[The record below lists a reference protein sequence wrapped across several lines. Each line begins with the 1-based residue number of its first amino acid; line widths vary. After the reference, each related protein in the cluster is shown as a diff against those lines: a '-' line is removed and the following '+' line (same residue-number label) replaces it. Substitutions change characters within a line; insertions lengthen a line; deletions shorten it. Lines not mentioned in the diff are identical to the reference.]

1 VKSRVVYSGAP
12 IQVILDLTLNSAP
25 SAVSPAGSR
34 WLVTMTVLAVYI
46 CMIDR
51 IAISI
56 AIIPMAEENG
66 WSPTV
71 QGAVMSAFFLGYV
84 TLQIPA
90 GYLSDRFGGKWV
102 LGLGVLFWSLFTLL
116 TPASAALGISIL
128 LACRFLMGVAEAVT
142 WPSIYSLY
150 SRWVHPNRRASAVGL
165 MNSGIAGGSVVAL
178 ICTPWLISVW
188 SWQGAFYLYGLLG
201 ILWFAVWA
209 PLARSRPAGN
219 TEWGTA
225 DATLVASEGGSAG
238 DHIKAPSQLIYP
250 RLTVRGMLRSRA
262 VWAIAV
268 AHICINW
275 SLYLVLSWF
284 PTFVNRE
291 LGADLR
297 LAGFLALAPTVVSLI
312 MAPTAGRL
320 FDRLVARGMNRLKIR
335 RWMQTIAFL
344 GIAGAMLGITLT
356 DSLIISV
363 IVLTVSNA
371 LTAFSI
377 GGFATNHLD
386 IAPNQSGLLMGV
398 TNTLAA
404 VSSSLSVFVSGWI
417 QDFTGGW
424 DAVFL
429 TAAVVSLLGALIYV
443 RMSGVEREFD

>member
-1 VKSRVVYSGAP
+1 MLNVSSGAA
-12 IQVILDLTLNSAP
+12 SP
-25 SAVSPAGSR
+25 SGSR
-34 WLVTMTVLAVYI
+34 WLVFMTVLAVYI

-56 AIIPMAEENG
+56 AIIPMAEDNG
-66 WSPTV
+66 WSATV

-116 TPASAALGISIL
+116 TPASAGLGITVL

-150 SRWVHPNRRASAVGL
+150 SRWVHPDRRASAVGL
-165 MNSGIAGGSVVAL
+165 MNSGISGGSVIAL

-201 ILWFAVWA
+201 VLWFAVWA
-209 PLARSRPAGN
+209 PLARSRPADKN
-219 TEWGTA
+219 DWAASDAILATA
-225 DATLVASEGGSAG
+225 EAGSSADQANVAA
-238 DHIKAPSQLIYP
+238 QTVYP

-262 VWAIAV
+262 VWAIAI

-284 PTFVNRE
+284 PTFINRE
-291 LGADLR
+291 LGADLQ
-297 LAGFLALAPTVVSLI
+297 LAGFLALAPTIVSLI
-312 MAPTAGRL
+312 MAPLAGRL
-320 FDRLVARGMNRLKIR
+320 FDRLVTKGHDRLKVR
-335 RWMQTIAFL
+335 RIMQSLAFV
-344 GIAGAMLGITLT
+344 GITAAMMAITLT
-356 DSLIISV
+356 DSLILSV
-363 IVLTVSNA
+363 IVLTLSNA

-404 VSSSLSVFVSGWI
+404 VSSSASVFVSGWI
-417 QDFTGGW
+417 QDLSGGW
-424 DAVFL
+424 DAVFM
-429 TAAVVSLLGALIYV
+429 TAASVSVFGAVIYA
-443 RMSGVEREFD
+443 SLAGVEREFD

>member
-1 VKSRVVYSGAP
+1 
-12 IQVILDLTLNSAP
+12 
-25 SAVSPAGSR
+25 
-34 WLVTMTVLAVYI
+34 MTILAVYI

-51 IAISI
+51 IAIAI
-56 AIIPMAEENG
+56 AIIPMAEDSG

-102 LGLGVLFWSLFTLL
+102 LGLGGLFWSLFTLL
-116 TPASAALGISIL
+116 TPASAALGISVL

-150 SRWVHPNRRASAVGL
+150 SRWVHPDRRGSAVGL
-165 MNSGIAGGSVVAL
+165 MNSGIAGGSVIAL

-188 SWQGAFYLYGLLG
+188 SWQGAFYVYGLLG

-209 PLARSRPAGN
+209 PLARSRPADKTDWVTPN
-219 TEWGTA
+219 A
-225 DATLVASEGGSAG
+225 VPATPEAGSAA
-238 DHIKAPSQLIYP
+238 DQSDVSAQMVYP
-250 RLTVRGMLRSRA
+250 RLTVRGMLCSRA
-262 VWAIAV
+262 VWAIAI

-284 PTFVNRE
+284 PTFVNSE
-291 LGADLR
+291 LGADLQ
-297 LAGFLALAPTVVSLI
+297 LAGFLALAPTIVSLI
-312 MAPTAGRL
+312 MAPMAGRL
-320 FDRLVARGMNRLKIR
+320 FDRLAARGRDRLRVR
-335 RWMQTIAFL
+335 RIMQSLAFV
-344 GIAGAMLGITLT
+344 GITAAMVTITLT
-356 DSLIISV
+356 DSLILSV
-363 IVLTVSNA
+363 TVITLSNA
-371 LTAFSI
+371 VTTLSI

-404 VSSSLSVFVSGWI
+404 LASSASVFVSGRI
-417 QDFTGGW
+417 QDLSGGW

-429 TAAVVSLLGALIYV
+429 TAAGVSILGAASYAGLA
-443 RMSGVEREFD
+443 GVEREFD

>member
-1 VKSRVVYSGAP
+1 M
-12 IQVILDLTLNSAP
+12 LNVSAG
-25 SAVSPAGSR
+25 AVSPPGSR
-34 WLVTMTVLAVYI
+34 WLVFMTVLAVYI

-56 AIIPMAEENG
+56 AIIPMAEDNG

-116 TPASAALGISIL
+116 TPASAALGITVL

-150 SRWVHPNRRASAVGL
+150 SRWVHPDRRASAVGL
-165 MNSGIAGGSVVAL
+165 MNSGISGGSVIAL

-209 PLARSRPAGN
+209 PLARSRPADK
-219 TEWGTA
+219 TDWDTPDAAAAAAQAVPTA
-225 DATLVASEGGSAG
+225 DQSDVSA
-238 DHIKAPSQLIYP
+238 QTVYP

-262 VWAIAV
+262 VWAIAI

-291 LGADLR
+291 LGADLQ
-297 LAGFLALAPTVVSLI
+297 LAGFLALAPTIVSLV
-312 MAPTAGRL
+312 MAPLAGRL
-320 FDRLVARGMNRLKIR
+320 FDRLVARGRDRLTVR
-335 RWMQTIAFL
+335 RIMQSLAFV
-344 GIAGAMLGITLT
+344 GITAAMMAITLT
-356 DSLIISV
+356 DSLILSV
-363 IVLTVSNA
+363 TVITLSNA

-404 VSSSLSVFVSGWI
+404 VSSSASVFVSGWI
-417 QDFTGGW
+417 QDLSGGW

-429 TAAVVSLLGALIYV
+429 TAAGVSVFGALIYA
-443 RMSGVEREFD
+443 SLAGVEREFD

>member
-1 VKSRVVYSGAP
+1 M
-12 IQVILDLTLNSAP
+12 LNVSNG
-25 SAVSPAGSR
+25 AVSPSGSR
-34 WLVTMTVLAVYI
+34 WLVFMTVLAVYI

-56 AIIPMAEENG
+56 AIIPMAEDNG

-84 TLQIPA
+84 TLQVPA
-90 GYLSDRFGGKWV
+90 GYLSDRYGGKWV

-116 TPASAALGISIL
+116 TPASAALGITVL

-150 SRWVHPNRRASAVGL
+150 SRWVHPDRRASAVGL
-165 MNSGIAGGSVVAL
+165 MNSGISGGAVIAL

-188 SWQGAFYLYGLLG
+188 SWQGAFYLYGVLG

-209 PLARSRPAGN
+209 PLARSRPADK
-219 TEWGTA
+219 TDWDTA
-225 DATLVASEGGSAG
+225 DAALATAEAGSAA
-238 DHIKAPSQLIYP
+238 DQNDVSAQPVYP

-291 LGADLR
+291 LGADLQ
-297 LAGFLALAPTVVSLI
+297 LAGFLALAPTIVSLA
-312 MAPTAGRL
+312 MAPLAGRL
-320 FDRLVARGMNRLKIR
+320 FDRLVAKGHDRLKVR
-335 RWMQTIAFL
+335 RVMQSLAYV
-344 GIAGAMLGITLT
+344 GITAAMMAITLT
-356 DSLIISV
+356 DSLVLSV
-363 IVLTVSNA
+363 TVITLSNA

-404 VSSSLSVFVSGWI
+404 VSSSASVFVSGWI
-417 QDFTGGW
+417 QDLSGGW

-429 TAAVVSLLGALIYV
+429 TAAGVSVFGAVIYGSL
-443 RMSGVEREFD
+443 SGVEREFD

>member
-1 VKSRVVYSGAP
+1 MLSPAP
-12 IQVILDLTLNSAP
+12 T
-25 SAVSPAGSR
+25 AVSPAGSR
-34 WLVTMTVLAVYI
+34 WLVSMTVLAVYI

-150 SRWVHPNRRASAVGL
+150 SRWVHPDRRASAVGL
-165 MNSGIAGGSVVAL
+165 MNSGISGGSVIAL

-201 ILWFAVWA
+201 ILWFAIWA
-209 PLARSRPAGN
+209 PIARSRPTVKTDWDASAAALAN
-219 TEWGTA
+219 TTSVQDEDQA
-225 DATLVASEGGSAG
+225 EML
-238 DHIKAPSQLIYP
+238 SQPVYP

-262 VWAIAV
+262 VWAIAI

-291 LGADLR
+291 LGADLQ
-297 LAGFLALAPTVVSLI
+297 LAGFLALAPTLVSLI

-320 FDRLVARGMNRLKIR
+320 FDRLVARGADRLRIR
-335 RWMQTIAFL
+335 RWMQSIAFL
-344 GIAGAMLGITLT
+344 GITGAMLGITLT
-356 DSLIISV
+356 DSLVVSV
-363 IVLTVSNA
+363 TVITLSNA

-417 QDFTGGW
+417 QTATGGW
-424 DAVFL
+424 DAVFQ
-429 TAAVVSLLGALIYV
+429 TAAGVSLLGAVIYV
-443 RMSGVEREFD
+443 RMSGVKREFD

>member
-1 VKSRVVYSGAP
+1 M
-12 IQVILDLTLNSAP
+12 LTPGPLNA
-25 SAVSPAGSR
+25 SPAGSR
-34 WLVTMTVLAVYI
+34 WLVFMTVLAVYI

-56 AIIPMAEENG
+56 AIIPMAEQNG

-102 LGLGVLFWSLFTLL
+102 LGLGVLLWSCFTLL
-116 TPASAALGISIL
+116 TPASALMGISVL

-150 SRWVHPNRRASAVGL
+150 SRWVHPDRRASAVGL
-165 MNSGIAGGSVVAL
+165 MNSGISGGSVIAL

-188 SWQGAFYLYGLLG
+188 SWQGAFYLYGILG
-201 ILWFAVWA
+201 VLWFAVWA
-209 PLARSRPAGN
+209 PVARSRPAAAPD
-219 TEWGTA
+219 WARA
-225 DATLVASEGGSAG
+225 DALAAQSLPDDRAADSDPEPA
-238 DHIKAPSQLIYP
+238 YP
-250 RLTVRGMLRSRA
+250 RLTLRRMLRSKA
-262 VWAIAV
+262 VWAIAT

-291 LGADLR
+291 LGADLQ
-297 LAGFLALAPTVVSLI
+297 LAGFLALAPIAMSLV
-312 MAPTAGRL
+312 MAPIAGRL
-320 FDRLVARGMNRLKIR
+320 FDGLIGKGFDRLKVR
-335 RWMQTIAFL
+335 RVMQSLAFV
-344 GIAGAMLGITLT
+344 GITAAMLAITLT
-356 DSLIISV
+356 DSLILSV
-363 IVLTVSNA
+363 TVITLSNA
-371 LTAFSI
+371 LTALSI

-404 VSSSLSVFVSGWI
+404 VSSSLSVFASGWI
-417 QDFTGGW
+417 QDATGGW
-424 DAVFL
+424 DAVFQ
-429 TAAVVSLLGALIYV
+429 TAAVVSVLGAVIYA
-443 RMSGVEREFD
+443 RMAGVEREFD

>member
-1 VKSRVVYSGAP
+1 M
-12 IQVILDLTLNSAP
+12 LNVSNG
-25 SAVSPAGSR
+25 AVSPSGSR
-34 WLVTMTVLAVYI
+34 WLVFMTVLAVYI

-56 AIIPMAEENG
+56 AIIPMAEDNG

-116 TPASAALGISIL
+116 TPASAALGITVL

-150 SRWVHPNRRASAVGL
+150 SRWVHPDRRASAVGL
-165 MNSGIAGGSVVAL
+165 MNSGISGGAVIAL

-188 SWQGAFYLYGLLG
+188 SWQGAFYLYGVLG
-201 ILWFAVWA
+201 ILWFAVWS
-209 PLARSRPAGN
+209 PLARSRPAVKTDWDAPDAVPANAEVGSV
-219 TEWGTA
+219 A
-225 DATLVASEGGSAG
+225 DQNAVSA
-238 DHIKAPSQLIYP
+238 QTVYP

-291 LGADLR
+291 LGADLQ
-297 LAGFLALAPTVVSLI
+297 LAGFLALAPTIVSLV
-312 MAPTAGRL
+312 MAPLAGRL
-320 FDRLVARGMNRLKIR
+320 FDRLVAKGHDRLKVR
-335 RWMQTIAFL
+335 RVMQSLAFV
-344 GIAGAMLGITLT
+344 GITAAMMAITLT
-356 DSLIISV
+356 DSLILSV
-363 IVLTVSNA
+363 TVITLSNA

-404 VSSSLSVFVSGWI
+404 VSSSASVFVSGWI
-417 QDFTGGW
+417 QDLSGGW

-429 TAAVVSLLGALIYV
+429 TAAGVSVFGAVIYGSL
-443 RMSGVEREFD
+443 SGVEREFD

>member
-1 VKSRVVYSGAP
+1 M
-12 IQVILDLTLNSAP
+12 LNVSAG
-25 SAVSPAGSR
+25 AVSPSGSR
-34 WLVTMTVLAVYI
+34 WLVFMTVLAVYI

-56 AIIPMAEENG
+56 AIIPMAEDNG

-116 TPASAALGISIL
+116 TPASAALGITVL

-150 SRWVHPNRRASAVGL
+150 SRWVHPDRRASAVGL
-165 MNSGIAGGSVVAL
+165 MNSGISGGSVIAL

-209 PLARSRPAGN
+209 PLARSRPADK
-219 TEWGTA
+219 TDWDTPDAAPA
-225 DATLVASEGGSAG
+225 DAEAVPAADQNDVPAQTV
-238 DHIKAPSQLIYP
+238 YP

-262 VWAIAV
+262 VWAIAI

-291 LGADLR
+291 LGADLQ
-297 LAGFLALAPTVVSLI
+297 LAGFLALAPTIVSLV
-312 MAPTAGRL
+312 MAPLAGRL
-320 FDRLVARGMNRLKIR
+320 FDRLVAKGRNRLTVR
-335 RWMQTIAFL
+335 RIMQSLAFV
-344 GIAGAMLGITLT
+344 GITAAMMAITLT
-356 DSLIISV
+356 DSLILSV
-363 IVLTVSNA
+363 TVITLSNA

-404 VSSSLSVFVSGWI
+404 VSSSASVFVSGWI
-417 QDFTGGW
+417 QDLSGGW

-429 TAAVVSLLGALIYV
+429 TAAGVSVFGAVIYA
-443 RMSGVEREFD
+443 SLAGVEREFD

>member
-1 VKSRVVYSGAP
+1 M
-12 IQVILDLTLNSAP
+12 LNVSNG
-25 SAVSPAGSR
+25 AVSPSGSR
-34 WLVTMTVLAVYI
+34 WLVFMTVLAVYI

-56 AIIPMAEENG
+56 AIIPMAEDNG

-116 TPASAALGISIL
+116 TPASAALGITVL

-150 SRWVHPNRRASAVGL
+150 SRWVHPDRRASAVGL
-165 MNSGIAGGSVVAL
+165 MNSGISGGAVIAL

-188 SWQGAFYLYGLLG
+188 SWQGAFYLYGVLG

-209 PLARSRPAGN
+209 PLARSRPADK
-219 TEWGTA
+219 TDWDTA
-225 DATLVASEGGSAG
+225 DAALATAEAGSAA
-238 DHIKAPSQLIYP
+238 DQNDVSAQAVYP

-262 VWAIAV
+262 VWAVAV

-291 LGADLR
+291 LGADLQ
-297 LAGFLALAPTVVSLI
+297 LAGFLALAPTIVSLI
-312 MAPTAGRL
+312 MAPLAGRL
-320 FDRLVARGMNRLKIR
+320 FDRLVAKGQDRLKVR
-335 RWMQTIAFL
+335 RVMQSLAFV
-344 GIAGAMLGITLT
+344 GITAAMMAITLT
-356 DSLIISV
+356 DSLVLSV
-363 IVLTVSNA
+363 TVITLSNA

-404 VSSSLSVFVSGWI
+404 VSSSASVFVSGWI
-417 QDFTGGW
+417 QDLSGGW

-429 TAAVVSLLGALIYV
+429 TAAGVSVFGAVIYGSL
-443 RMSGVEREFD
+443 SGVEREFD

>member
-1 VKSRVVYSGAP
+1 M
-12 IQVILDLTLNSAP
+12 LNVSNG
-25 SAVSPAGSR
+25 AVSPAGSR
-34 WLVTMTVLAVYI
+34 WLVFMTVLAVYI

-56 AIIPMAEENG
+56 AIIPMAEDNG

-116 TPASAALGISIL
+116 TPASAALGITVL

-150 SRWVHPNRRASAVGL
+150 SRWVHPDRRASAVGL
-165 MNSGIAGGSVVAL
+165 MNSGISGGAVIAL

-188 SWQGAFYLYGLLG
+188 SWQGAFYLYGVLG

-209 PLARSRPAGN
+209 PLARSRPADK
-219 TEWGTA
+219 TDWDTA
-225 DATLVASEGGSAG
+225 DAVLATAEAGSA
-238 DHIKAPSQLIYP
+238 ASQNDVSAQPVYP

-262 VWAIAV
+262 VWAVAV

-291 LGADLR
+291 LGADLQ
-297 LAGFLALAPTVVSLI
+297 LAGFLALAPTIVSLV
-312 MAPTAGRL
+312 MAPLAGRL
-320 FDRLVARGMNRLKIR
+320 FDRLVAKGHDRLKVR
-335 RWMQTIAFL
+335 RVMQSLAFV
-344 GIAGAMLGITLT
+344 GITAAMMAITLT
-356 DSLIISV
+356 DSLILSV
-363 IVLTVSNA
+363 TVITLSNA

-404 VSSSLSVFVSGWI
+404 VSSSASVFVSGWI
-417 QDFTGGW
+417 QDLSGGW

-429 TAAVVSLLGALIYV
+429 TAAGVSVFGAVIYG
-443 RMSGVEREFD
+443 RLSGVEREFD

>member
-1 VKSRVVYSGAP
+1 
-12 IQVILDLTLNSAP
+12 
-25 SAVSPAGSR
+25 
-34 WLVTMTVLAVYI
+34 
-46 CMIDR
+46 MIDR

-56 AIIPMAEENG
+56 AIIPMAEDNG
-66 WSPTV
+66 WSPTI

-116 TPASAALGISIL
+116 TPASAALGITML

-150 SRWVHPNRRASAVGL
+150 SRWVHPDRRASAVGL
-165 MNSGIAGGSVVAL
+165 MNSGISGGSVIAL
-178 ICTPWLISVW
+178 ICTPWLISAW

-201 ILWFAVWA
+201 ILWFGVWA
-209 PLARSRPAGN
+209 PLARSRP
-219 TEWGTA
+219 TEPTQWETESATAQAPVETPQSDSASGT
-225 DATLVASEGGSAG
+225 
-238 DHIKAPSQLIYP
+238 QYP
-250 RLTVRGMLRSRA
+250 KLTVGRMLRSRA
-262 VWAIAV
+262 VWAIAI

-291 LGADLR
+291 LGADLQ
-297 LAGFLALAPTVVSLI
+297 LAGFLALAPTIVSLI
-312 MAPTAGRL
+312 MAPFAGRL
-320 FDRLVARGMNRLKIR
+320 FDRLVAKGHDRLKVR
-335 RWMQTIAFL
+335 RTMQSLAFV
-344 GIAGAMLGITLT
+344 GITAAMMAITLT
-356 DSLIISV
+356 DSLILSV
-363 IVLTVSNA
+363 TVITLSNA

-398 TNTLAA
+398 TNPLAA
-404 VSSSLSVFVSGWI
+404 VSSSASVFVSGWI
-417 QDFTGGW
+417 QDLSGGW

-429 TAAVVSLLGALIYV
+429 TAAAVSVFGAVVYASLA
-443 RMSGVEREFD
+443 GVEREFD

>member
-1 VKSRVVYSGAP
+1 M
-12 IQVILDLTLNSAP
+12 LNVSNG
-25 SAVSPAGSR
+25 AVSPSGSR
-34 WLVTMTVLAVYI
+34 WLVFMTVLAVYI

-56 AIIPMAEENG
+56 AIIPMAEDNG

-84 TLQIPA
+84 TLQVPA

-116 TPASAALGISIL
+116 TPASAALGITVL

-150 SRWVHPNRRASAVGL
+150 SRWVHPDRRASAVGL
-165 MNSGIAGGSVVAL
+165 MNSGISGGAVIAL

-188 SWQGAFYLYGLLG
+188 SWQGAFYLYGALG

-209 PLARSRPAGN
+209 PLARSRPADK
-219 TEWGTA
+219 TDWDTA
-225 DATLVASEGGSAG
+225 DAALPNAEAGSAA
-238 DHIKAPSQLIYP
+238 DQNDVSAQPVYP
-250 RLTVRGMLRSRA
+250 RLTVRGMLRSSA

-291 LGADLR
+291 LGADLQ
-297 LAGFLALAPTVVSLI
+297 LAGFLALAPTIVSLV
-312 MAPTAGRL
+312 MAPLAGRL
-320 FDRLVARGMNRLKIR
+320 FDRLVAKGHDRLKVR
-335 RWMQTIAFL
+335 RVMQSLAYV
-344 GIAGAMLGITLT
+344 GITAAMMAITLT
-356 DSLIISV
+356 DSLVLSV
-363 IVLTVSNA
+363 TVITLSNA

-404 VSSSLSVFVSGWI
+404 VSSSASVFVSGWI
-417 QDFTGGW
+417 QDLSGGW

-429 TAAVVSLLGALIYV
+429 TAAGVSVFGAVVYASLA
-443 RMSGVEREFD
+443 GVEREFD

>member
-1 VKSRVVYSGAP
+1 MLNVGSG
-12 IQVILDLTLNSAP
+12 V
-25 SAVSPAGSR
+25 VSPSGSR
-34 WLVTMTVLAVYI
+34 WLVFMTVLAVYI

-56 AIIPMAEENG
+56 AIIPMAEDNG

-116 TPASAALGISIL
+116 TPASAALGITVL

-150 SRWVHPNRRASAVGL
+150 SRWVHPDRRASAVGL
-165 MNSGIAGGSVVAL
+165 MNSGISGGAVIAL

-188 SWQGAFYLYGLLG
+188 SWQGAFYLYGVLG
-201 ILWFAVWA
+201 ILWFAVWS
-209 PLARSRPAGN
+209 PLARSRPAVK
-219 TEWGTA
+219 TDWDTA
-225 DATLVASEGGSAG
+225 DTVLATAEARSAADQNNASA
-238 DHIKAPSQLIYP
+238 QTVFP

-262 VWAIAV
+262 VWAIAI

-291 LGADLR
+291 LGADLQ
-297 LAGFLALAPTVVSLI
+297 LAGFLALAPTIVSLV
-312 MAPTAGRL
+312 MAPLAGRL
-320 FDRLVARGMNRLKIR
+320 FDRLVTKGHDRLKVR
-335 RWMQTIAFL
+335 RVMQSLAFV
-344 GIAGAMLGITLT
+344 GITAAMMAITLT
-356 DSLIISV
+356 DSLILSV
-363 IVLTVSNA
+363 TVITLSNA

-404 VSSSLSVFVSGWI
+404 VSSSASVFVSGWI
-417 QDFTGGW
+417 QDMSGGW

-429 TAAVVSLLGALIYV
+429 TAAGVSVFGAIVYASLA
-443 RMSGVEREFD
+443 GVEREFD

>member
-1 VKSRVVYSGAP
+1 M
-12 IQVILDLTLNSAP
+12 LNVSNG
-25 SAVSPAGSR
+25 AVSPAGSR
-34 WLVTMTVLAVYI
+34 WLVFMTVLAVYI

-56 AIIPMAEENG
+56 AIIPMAEDSG

-116 TPASAALGISIL
+116 TPASAALGITVL

-150 SRWVHPNRRASAVGL
+150 SRWVHPDRRASAVGL
-165 MNSGIAGGSVVAL
+165 MNSGISGGAVIAL

-188 SWQGAFYLYGLLG
+188 SWQGAFYLYGVLG
-201 ILWFAVWA
+201 ILWFAVWS
-209 PLARSRPAGN
+209 PLARSRPAVKTDWDAPDAVLANAEVGSV
-219 TEWGTA
+219 A
-225 DATLVASEGGSAG
+225 DQNDVSA
-238 DHIKAPSQLIYP
+238 KTVYP

-291 LGADLR
+291 LGADLQ
-297 LAGFLALAPTVVSLI
+297 LAGFLALAPTIVSLV
-312 MAPTAGRL
+312 MAPLAGRL
-320 FDRLVARGMNRLKIR
+320 FDRLVTKGYDRLIVR
-335 RWMQTIAFL
+335 RVMQSLAFL
-344 GIAGAMLGITLT
+344 GITAAMMAITLT
-356 DSLIISV
+356 DSLILSV
-363 IVLTVSNA
+363 TVITLSNA

-404 VSSSLSVFVSGWI
+404 VSSSASVFVSGWI
-417 QDFTGGW
+417 QDLSGGW

-429 TAAVVSLLGALIYV
+429 TAAGVSVFGAVIYA
-443 RMSGVEREFD
+443 SLAGVEREFD

>member
-1 VKSRVVYSGAP
+1 MLSPAS
-12 IQVILDLTLNSAP
+12 N
-25 SAVSPAGSR
+25 AVSPAGSR
-34 WLVTMTVLAVYI
+34 WLVSMTVLAVYI

-150 SRWVHPNRRASAVGL
+150 SRWVHPDRRASAVGL
-165 MNSGIAGGSVVAL
+165 MNSGISGGSVIAL

-201 ILWFAVWA
+201 ILWFAIWA
-209 PLARSRPAGN
+209 PIARSRP
-219 TEWGTA
+219 TVKTDW
-225 DATLVASEGGSAG
+225 DASEAALANPKSLQDENQAETL
-238 DHIKAPSQLIYP
+238 SQPVYP
-250 RLTVRGMLRSRA
+250 RLTVRGMLRSQA
-262 VWAIAV
+262 VWAIAI

-291 LGADLR
+291 LGADLQ
-297 LAGFLALAPTVVSLI
+297 LAGFLALAPTLVSLI

-320 FDRLVARGMNRLKIR
+320 FDRLVARGADRLKIR
-335 RWMQTIAFL
+335 RWMQSIAFL
-344 GIAGAMLGITLT
+344 GITGAMLGITLT
-356 DSLIISV
+356 NSLAVSV
-363 IVLTVSNA
+363 TVITLSNA

-417 QDFTGGW
+417 QTATGGW
-424 DAVFL
+424 DAVFQ
-429 TAAVVSLLGALIYV
+429 TAAGVSLLGAVIYV
-443 RMSGVEREFD
+443 RMSGVKREFD

>member
-1 VKSRVVYSGAP
+1 MLNVSNGA
-12 IQVILDLTLNSAP
+12 LSP
-25 SAVSPAGSR
+25 SGSR
-34 WLVTMTVLAVYI
+34 WLVFMTVLAVYI

-56 AIIPMAEENG
+56 AIIPMAEDNG

-116 TPASAALGISIL
+116 TPASAALGITVL

-150 SRWVHPNRRASAVGL
+150 SRWVHPDRRASAVGL
-165 MNSGIAGGSVVAL
+165 MNSGISGGAVIAL

-201 ILWFAVWA
+201 VLWFAVWA
-209 PLARSRPAGN
+209 PLARSRPADK
-219 TEWGTA
+219 TDWDTA
-225 DATLVASEGGSAG
+225 DAVLATAEAGSAA
-238 DHIKAPSQLIYP
+238 DQNDVSAQPVYP
-250 RLTVRGMLRSRA
+250 RLTLRGMLRSRA
-262 VWAIAV
+262 VWAVAV

-291 LGADLR
+291 LGADLQ
-297 LAGFLALAPTVVSLI
+297 LAGFLALAPTIVSLV
-312 MAPTAGRL
+312 MAPLAGRL
-320 FDRLVARGMNRLKIR
+320 FDRLVAKGHDRLKVR
-335 RWMQTIAFL
+335 RVMQSLAFV
-344 GIAGAMLGITLT
+344 GITAAMMAITLT
-356 DSLIISV
+356 DSLVLSV
-363 IVLTVSNA
+363 TVITLSNA

-404 VSSSLSVFVSGWI
+404 VSSSASVFVSGWI
-417 QDFTGGW
+417 QDLSGGW

-429 TAAVVSLLGALIYV
+429 TAAGVSVLGAVIYGTL
-443 RMSGVEREFD
+443 SGVEREFD

>member
-1 VKSRVVYSGAP
+1 M
-12 IQVILDLTLNSAP
+12 LNVSTG
-25 SAVSPAGSR
+25 AVSPLGSR
-34 WLVTMTVLAVYI
+34 WLVFMTVLAVYI

-56 AIIPMAEENG
+56 AIIPMAEDNG
-66 WSPTV
+66 WSPTI

-116 TPASAALGISIL
+116 TPASAALGITML

-150 SRWVHPNRRASAVGL
+150 SRWVHPDRRASAVGL
-165 MNSGIAGGSVVAL
+165 MNSGISGGSVIAL

-201 ILWFAVWA
+201 ILWFGVWA
-209 PLARSRPAGN
+209 PLARSRP
-219 TEWGTA
+219 TEPTQWETESATAQAPVETAQSDSASGT
-225 DATLVASEGGSAG
+225 
-238 DHIKAPSQLIYP
+238 QYP
-250 RLTVRGMLRSRA
+250 RLTVGRMLRSRA
-262 VWAIAV
+262 VWAIAI

-291 LGADLR
+291 LGADLQ
-297 LAGFLALAPTVVSLI
+297 LAGFLALAPTIVSLI
-312 MAPTAGRL
+312 MAPFAGRL
-320 FDRLVARGMNRLKIR
+320 FDRLVAQGRDRLKVR
-335 RWMQTIAFL
+335 RAMQSLAFV
-344 GIAGAMLGITLT
+344 GITLAMMAITLT
-356 DSLIISV
+356 DSLILSV
-363 IVLTVSNA
+363 TVITLSNA

-404 VSSSLSVFVSGWI
+404 VSSSASVFVSGWI
-417 QDFTGGW
+417 QDLSGGW

-429 TAAVVSLLGALIYV
+429 TAAAVSVFGAVVYASLA
-443 RMSGVEREFD
+443 GVEREFD

>member
-1 VKSRVVYSGAP
+1 MLSPAS
-12 IQVILDLTLNSAP
+12 N
-25 SAVSPAGSR
+25 AVSPAGSR
-34 WLVTMTVLAVYI
+34 WLVSMTVLAVYI

-150 SRWVHPNRRASAVGL
+150 SRWVHPDRRASAVGL
-165 MNSGIAGGSVVAL
+165 MNSGISGGSVIAL

-201 ILWFAVWA
+201 ILWFATWA
-209 PLARSRPAGN
+209 PIARSRP
-219 TEWGTA
+219 TVKTDW
-225 DATLVASEGGSAG
+225 DASEAALANPKSLQDENQAETL
-238 DHIKAPSQLIYP
+238 SQPVYP

-262 VWAIAV
+262 VWAIAI

-291 LGADLR
+291 LGADLQ
-297 LAGFLALAPTVVSLI
+297 LAGFLALAPTLVSLI

-320 FDRLVARGMNRLKIR
+320 FDRLVARGADRLKIR
-335 RWMQTIAFL
+335 RWMQSIAFL
-344 GIAGAMLGITLT
+344 GITGAMLGITLT
-356 DSLIISV
+356 DSLAVSV
-363 IVLTVSNA
+363 TVITLSNA

-417 QDFTGGW
+417 QTATGGW
-424 DAVFL
+424 DAVFQ
-429 TAAVVSLLGALIYV
+429 TAAGVSLLGAVIYV
-443 RMSGVEREFD
+443 RMSGVKREFD

>member
-1 VKSRVVYSGAP
+1 
-12 IQVILDLTLNSAP
+12 
-25 SAVSPAGSR
+25 
-34 WLVTMTVLAVYI
+34 MTVLAVYI

-56 AIIPMAEENG
+56 AIIPMAEDNG

-116 TPASAALGISIL
+116 TPASAALGITVL

-150 SRWVHPNRRASAVGL
+150 SRWVHPDRRASAVGL
-165 MNSGIAGGSVVAL
+165 MNSGISGGAVIAL

-188 SWQGAFYLYGLLG
+188 SWQGAFYLYGVLG
-201 ILWFAVWA
+201 VLWFAVWA
-209 PLARSRPAGN
+209 PLARSRPADK
-219 TEWGTA
+219 TDWDTA
-225 DATLVASEGGSAG
+225 DAVVAAAEAGSGA
-238 DHIKAPSQLIYP
+238 DQNDVSAQPVYP

-262 VWAIAV
+262 VWAVAV

-291 LGADLR
+291 LGADLQ
-297 LAGFLALAPTVVSLI
+297 LAGFLALAPTIVSLV
-312 MAPTAGRL
+312 MAPLAGRL
-320 FDRLVARGMNRLKIR
+320 FDRLVTNGHDRLKVR
-335 RWMQTIAFL
+335 RVMQSLAFV
-344 GIAGAMLGITLT
+344 GITAAMMAITLT
-356 DSLIISV
+356 DSLVLSV
-363 IVLTVSNA
+363 TVITLSNA

-404 VSSSLSVFVSGWI
+404 VSSSASVFVSGWI
-417 QDFTGGW
+417 QDLSGGW

-429 TAAVVSLLGALIYV
+429 TAAGVSVFGAVIYGSL
-443 RMSGVEREFD
+443 SGVEREFD

>member
-1 VKSRVVYSGAP
+1 MYPGQLLYS
-12 IQVILDLTLNSAP
+12 SAP
-25 SAVSPAGSR
+25 ETNIRPDTMKPSAPAHASPVGSR
-34 WLVTMTVLAVYI
+34 WLVFMTVLAVYI

-56 AIIPMAEENG
+56 AIIPMAEDNG

-102 LGLGVLFWSLFTLL
+102 LGLGVLLWSLVTLL
-116 TPASAALGISIL
+116 TPASALMGISAL
-128 LACRFLMGVAEAVT
+128 LVCRFLMGMSEAVT

-150 SRWVHPNRRASAVGL
+150 SRWVHPDRRASAVGL
-165 MNSGIAGGSVVAL
+165 MNSGIAGGSVIAL
-178 ICTPWLISVW
+178 ICTPWLISIW
-188 SWQGAFYLYGLLG
+188 SWQGAFYLYGVLG
-201 ILWFAVWA
+201 VLWFASWS
-209 PLARSRPAGN
+209 PLARSKPLVPPEWESVDVPAGLAESN
-219 TEWGTA
+219 A
-225 DATLVASEGGSAG
+225 AAG
-238 DHIKAPSQLIYP
+238 QGPAYP
-250 RLTVRGMLRSRA
+250 RLTLAGMLRSRA

-291 LGADLR
+291 LGADLQ
-297 LAGFLALAPTVVSLI
+297 LAGLLALAPTVVSLV

-320 FDRLVARGMNRLKIR
+320 FDRLIGRGFDRLKVR
-335 RWMQTIAFL
+335 RAMQTLAFV
-344 GIAGAMLGITLT
+344 GIATAMMAITLT
-356 DSLIISV
+356 DSLMISV
-363 IVLTVSNA
+363 SVITVSNA

-386 IAPNQSGLLMGV
+386 IAPNQSGVLMGV

-404 VSSSLSVFVSGWI
+404 VSSSASVFVSGWI
-417 QDFTGGW
+417 QDATGGW
-424 DAVFL
+424 DTVFQ
-429 TAAVVSLLGALIYV
+429 TAAVVSLVGAVLYA
-443 RMSGVEREFD
+443 RLAGVEREFD

>member
-1 VKSRVVYSGAP
+1 M
-12 IQVILDLTLNSAP
+12 LNVSNG
-25 SAVSPAGSR
+25 AVSPSGSR
-34 WLVTMTVLAVYI
+34 WLVFMTVLAVYI

-56 AIIPMAEENG
+56 AIIPMAEDNG

-116 TPASAALGISIL
+116 TPASAALGITVL

-150 SRWVHPNRRASAVGL
+150 SRWVHPDRRASAVGL
-165 MNSGIAGGSVVAL
+165 MNSGISGGAVIAL

-188 SWQGAFYLYGLLG
+188 SWQGAFYLYGVLG

-209 PLARSRPAGN
+209 PRARSRPADK
-219 TEWGTA
+219 TDWDTA
-225 DATLVASEGGSAG
+225 DAVLATAEAGSAA
-238 DHIKAPSQLIYP
+238 DQNDVSAQPVYP

-262 VWAIAV
+262 VWAVAV

-291 LGADLR
+291 LGADLQ
-297 LAGFLALAPTVVSLI
+297 LAGFLALAPTIVSLV
-312 MAPTAGRL
+312 MAPLAGRL
-320 FDRLVARGMNRLKIR
+320 FDRLVTNGHDRLKVR
-335 RWMQTIAFL
+335 RVMQSLAFV
-344 GIAGAMLGITLT
+344 GITAAMMAITLT
-356 DSLIISV
+356 DSLILSV
-363 IVLTVSNA
+363 TVITLSNA

-404 VSSSLSVFVSGWI
+404 VSSSASVFVSGWI
-417 QDFTGGW
+417 QDLSGGW

-429 TAAVVSLLGALIYV
+429 TAAGVSVFGAVIYGSL
-443 RMSGVEREFD
+443 SGVEREFD

>member
-1 VKSRVVYSGAP
+1 M
-12 IQVILDLTLNSAP
+12 LNVSAG
-25 SAVSPAGSR
+25 AVSPSGSR
-34 WLVTMTVLAVYI
+34 WLVFMTVLAVYI

-56 AIIPMAEENG
+56 AIIPMAEDNG

-116 TPASAALGISIL
+116 TPASAALGITVL

-150 SRWVHPNRRASAVGL
+150 SRWVHPDRRASAVGL
-165 MNSGIAGGSVVAL
+165 MNSGISGGSVIAL

-201 ILWFAVWA
+201 IIWFVVWA
-209 PLARSRPAGN
+209 PLARSRPADK
-219 TEWGTA
+219 TDWDTPDAAPATA
-225 DATLVASEGGSAG
+225 EAGPATDQNDASA
-238 DHIKAPSQLIYP
+238 QTVYP

-262 VWAIAV
+262 VWAIAI

-291 LGADLR
+291 LGADLQ
-297 LAGFLALAPTVVSLI
+297 LAGFLALAPTIVSLI
-312 MAPTAGRL
+312 MAPLAGRL
-320 FDRLVARGMNRLKIR
+320 FDRLVARGRDRLTVR
-335 RWMQTIAFL
+335 RIMQSLAFV
-344 GIAGAMLGITLT
+344 GITAAMMGITLT
-356 DSLIISV
+356 DSLILSV
-363 IVLTVSNA
+363 TVITLSNA

-404 VSSSLSVFVSGWI
+404 VSSSASVFVSGWI
-417 QDFTGGW
+417 QDLSGGW

-429 TAAVVSLLGALIYV
+429 TAAGVSVFGAIIYA
-443 RMSGVEREFD
+443 SLAGVEREFD

>member
-1 VKSRVVYSGAP
+1 M
-12 IQVILDLTLNSAP
+12 LNVSNG
-25 SAVSPAGSR
+25 AVSPSGSR
-34 WLVTMTVLAVYI
+34 WLVFMTVLAVYI

-56 AIIPMAEENG
+56 AIIPMAEDNG

-116 TPASAALGISIL
+116 TPASAALGITVL

-150 SRWVHPNRRASAVGL
+150 SRWVHPDRRASAVGL
-165 MNSGIAGGSVVAL
+165 MNSGISGGAVIAL

-188 SWQGAFYLYGLLG
+188 SWQGAFYLYGVLG

-209 PLARSRPAGN
+209 PLARSRPADK
-219 TEWGTA
+219 TDWDTA
-225 DATLVASEGGSAG
+225 DAVLATAEAGSAA
-238 DHIKAPSQLIYP
+238 DQNDVSAQPVYP

-262 VWAIAV
+262 VWAVAV
-268 AHICINW
+268 AHVCINW

-291 LGADLR
+291 LGADLQ
-297 LAGFLALAPTVVSLI
+297 LAGFLALAPTIVSLV
-312 MAPTAGRL
+312 MAPLAGRL
-320 FDRLVARGMNRLKIR
+320 FDRLVAKGHDRLKVR
-335 RWMQTIAFL
+335 RVMQSLAFV
-344 GIAGAMLGITLT
+344 GITAAMMAITLT
-356 DSLIISV
+356 DSLILSV
-363 IVLTVSNA
+363 TVITLSNA

-404 VSSSLSVFVSGWI
+404 VSSSASVFVSGWI
-417 QDFTGGW
+417 QDLSGGW

-429 TAAVVSLLGALIYV
+429 TAAGVSVFGAVIYGSL
-443 RMSGVEREFD
+443 SGVEREFD

>member
-1 VKSRVVYSGAP
+1 M
-12 IQVILDLTLNSAP
+12 LNVSNG
-25 SAVSPAGSR
+25 AVSPSGSR
-34 WLVTMTVLAVYI
+34 WLVFMTVLAVYI

-56 AIIPMAEENG
+56 AIIPMAEDNG

-84 TLQIPA
+84 TLQVPA

-116 TPASAALGISIL
+116 TPASAALGITVL

-150 SRWVHPNRRASAVGL
+150 SRWVHPDRRASAVGL
-165 MNSGIAGGSVVAL
+165 MNSGISGGAVIAL

-188 SWQGAFYLYGLLG
+188 SWQGAFYLYGVLG

-209 PLARSRPAGN
+209 PLARSRPADK
-219 TEWGTA
+219 TDWDTA
-225 DATLVASEGGSAG
+225 DAALPNAEAGSAA
-238 DHIKAPSQLIYP
+238 DQNDVSAQPVYP

-291 LGADLR
+291 LGADLQ
-297 LAGFLALAPTVVSLI
+297 LAGFLALAPTIVSLV
-312 MAPTAGRL
+312 MAPLAGRL
-320 FDRLVARGMNRLKIR
+320 FDRLVAKGHDRLKVR
-335 RWMQTIAFL
+335 RVMQSLAYV
-344 GIAGAMLGITLT
+344 GITAAMMAITLT
-356 DSLIISV
+356 DSLVLSV
-363 IVLTVSNA
+363 TVITLSNA

-404 VSSSLSVFVSGWI
+404 VSSSASVFVSGWI
-417 QDFTGGW
+417 QDLSGGW

-429 TAAVVSLLGALIYV
+429 TAAGVSIFGAVIYA
-443 RMSGVEREFD
+443 SLAGVEREFD

>member
-1 VKSRVVYSGAP
+1 M
-12 IQVILDLTLNSAP
+12 LNVSNG
-25 SAVSPAGSR
+25 AVSPSGSR
-34 WLVTMTVLAVYI
+34 WLVFMTVLAVYI

-56 AIIPMAEENG
+56 AIIPMAEYNG

-116 TPASAALGISIL
+116 TPASAALGITVL

-150 SRWVHPNRRASAVGL
+150 SRWVHPDRRASAVGL
-165 MNSGIAGGSVVAL
+165 MNSGISGGAVIAL

-201 ILWFAVWA
+201 VLWFAVWA
-209 PLARSRPAGN
+209 PLARSRPADK
-219 TEWGTA
+219 TDWDTA
-225 DATLVASEGGSAG
+225 DAVLATAEAGSAA
-238 DHIKAPSQLIYP
+238 DQNDVSAQPVYP

-262 VWAIAV
+262 VWAVAV

-291 LGADLR
+291 LGADLQ
-297 LAGFLALAPTVVSLI
+297 LAGFLALAPTIVSLV
-312 MAPTAGRL
+312 MAPLAGRL
-320 FDRLVARGMNRLKIR
+320 FDRLVAKGHDRLKVR
-335 RWMQTIAFL
+335 RVMQSLAFV
-344 GIAGAMLGITLT
+344 GITAAMMAITLT
-356 DSLIISV
+356 DSLVLSV
-363 IVLTVSNA
+363 TVITLSNA

-404 VSSSLSVFVSGWI
+404 VSSSASVFVSGWI
-417 QDFTGGW
+417 QDLSGGW

-429 TAAVVSLLGALIYV
+429 TAAGVSVLGAVIYGTL
-443 RMSGVEREFD
+443 SGVEREFD

>member
-1 VKSRVVYSGAP
+1 M
-12 IQVILDLTLNSAP
+12 LNVSTG
-25 SAVSPAGSR
+25 AVSPLGSR
-34 WLVTMTVLAVYI
+34 WLVFMTVLAVYI

-56 AIIPMAEENG
+56 AIIPMAEDNG
-66 WSPTV
+66 WSPTI

-116 TPASAALGISIL
+116 TPASAALGITML

-150 SRWVHPNRRASAVGL
+150 SRWVHPDRRASAVGL
-165 MNSGIAGGSVVAL
+165 MNSGISGGSVIAL

-201 ILWFAVWA
+201 ILWFGVWA
-209 PLARSRPAGN
+209 PLARSRP
-219 TEWGTA
+219 TEPTQWETESATAQAPVETTQSDSASGT
-225 DATLVASEGGSAG
+225 
-238 DHIKAPSQLIYP
+238 QYP
-250 RLTVRGMLRSRA
+250 RLTVGRMLRSRA
-262 VWAIAV
+262 VWAIAI

-291 LGADLR
+291 LGADLQ
-297 LAGFLALAPTVVSLI
+297 LAGFLALAPTIVSLI
-312 MAPTAGRL
+312 MAPFAGRL
-320 FDRLVARGMNRLKIR
+320 FDRLVANGRDRLKVR
-335 RWMQTIAFL
+335 RAMQSLAFV
-344 GIAGAMLGITLT
+344 GITAAMMAITLT
-356 DSLIISV
+356 DSLILSV
-363 IVLTVSNA
+363 TVITLSNA

-404 VSSSLSVFVSGWI
+404 VSSSASVFVSG
-417 QDFTGGW
+417 
-424 DAVFL
+424 
-429 TAAVVSLLGALIYV
+429 
-443 RMSGVEREFD
+443 

>member
-1 VKSRVVYSGAP
+1 MLNVSTGAA
-12 IQVILDLTLNSAP
+12 SP
-25 SAVSPAGSR
+25 SGSR
-34 WLVTMTVLAVYI
+34 WLVFMTVLAVYI

-56 AIIPMAEENG
+56 AIIPMAEDNG
-66 WSPTV
+66 WSPMI

-116 TPASAALGISIL
+116 TPASAALGITVL

-150 SRWVHPNRRASAVGL
+150 SRWVHPDRRASAVGL
-165 MNSGIAGGSVVAL
+165 MNSGIAGGSVIAL

-209 PLARSRPAGN
+209 SLARSRPSGKSDWDTPDAAPD
-219 TEWGTA
+219 TA
-225 DATLVASEGGSAG
+225 ETGSVTDQNDVFA
-238 DHIKAPSQLIYP
+238 QTVYP

-262 VWAIAV
+262 VWAIAI

-291 LGADLR
+291 LGADLQ
-297 LAGFLALAPTVVSLI
+297 LAGFLALAPTIVSLV
-312 MAPTAGRL
+312 MAPLAGRL
-320 FDRLVARGMNRLKIR
+320 FDRLVARGRDRLKVR
-335 RWMQTIAFL
+335 RTMQSLAFV
-344 GIAGAMLGITLT
+344 GITAAMMAITLT
-356 DSLIISV
+356 DSLILSV
-363 IVLTVSNA
+363 TVITLSNA

-404 VSSSLSVFVSGWI
+404 VSSSASVFVSGWI
-417 QDFTGGW
+417 QDLSGGW

-429 TAAVVSLLGALIYV
+429 TAAVVSVLGAVIYA
-443 RMSGVEREFD
+443 SLAGVEREFD

>member
-1 VKSRVVYSGAP
+1 
-12 IQVILDLTLNSAP
+12 
-25 SAVSPAGSR
+25 
-34 WLVTMTVLAVYI
+34 MTVLAVYI
-46 CMIDR
+46 CMIER

-56 AIIPMAEENG
+56 AIIPMAEDNG
-66 WSPTV
+66 WSATV

-116 TPASAALGISIL
+116 TPASAGLGITVL

-150 SRWVHPNRRASAVGL
+150 SRWVHPDRRASAVGL
-165 MNSGIAGGSVVAL
+165 MNSGISGGSVIAL

-201 ILWFAVWA
+201 VIWFVVWA
-209 PLARSRPAGN
+209 PLARSRPADKTDWDTPN
-219 TEWGTA
+219 AAPATA
-225 DATLVASEGGSAG
+225 EAGSAT
-238 DHIKAPSQLIYP
+238 DRNDASAQTVYP

-262 VWAIAV
+262 VWAIAI

-291 LGADLR
+291 LGADLQ
-297 LAGFLALAPTVVSLI
+297 LAGFLALAPTIVSLI
-312 MAPTAGRL
+312 MAPLAGRL
-320 FDRLVARGMNRLKIR
+320 FDRLVARGRDRLKVR
-335 RWMQTIAFL
+335 CTMQSLAFV
-344 GIAGAMLGITLT
+344 GITAAMMGITLT
-356 DSLIISV
+356 DSLILSV
-363 IVLTVSNA
+363 TVITLSNA

-404 VSSSLSVFVSGWI
+404 VSSSASVFVSGWI
-417 QDFTGGW
+417 QDLSGGW

-429 TAAVVSLLGALIYV
+429 TAAGVSVFGAIIYA
-443 RMSGVEREFD
+443 SLAGVEREFD

>member
-1 VKSRVVYSGAP
+1 M
-12 IQVILDLTLNSAP
+12 LNVSNG
-25 SAVSPAGSR
+25 AVSPSGSR
-34 WLVTMTVLAVYI
+34 WLVFMTVLAVYI

-56 AIIPMAEENG
+56 AIIPMAEDNG

-116 TPASAALGISIL
+116 TPASAALGITVL

-150 SRWVHPNRRASAVGL
+150 SRWVHPDRRASAVGL
-165 MNSGIAGGSVVAL
+165 MNSGISGGAVIAL

-188 SWQGAFYLYGLLG
+188 SWQGAFYLYGVLG

-209 PLARSRPAGN
+209 PLARSRPADK
-219 TEWGTA
+219 TDWDTA
-225 DATLVASEGGSAG
+225 DAVLAAAEAGSGA
-238 DHIKAPSQLIYP
+238 DQNDVSAQPVYP

-262 VWAIAV
+262 VWAVAV
-268 AHICINW
+268 AHVCINW

-291 LGADLR
+291 LGADLQ
-297 LAGFLALAPTVVSLI
+297 LAGFLALAPTIVSLV
-312 MAPTAGRL
+312 MAPLAGRL
-320 FDRLVARGMNRLKIR
+320 FDRLVAKGHDRLKVR
-335 RWMQTIAFL
+335 RVMQSLAFA
-344 GIAGAMLGITLT
+344 GITAAMMAITLT
-356 DSLIISV
+356 DSLILSV
-363 IVLTVSNA
+363 VVITLSNA

-404 VSSSLSVFVSGWI
+404 VSSSASVFVSGWI
-417 QDFTGGW
+417 QDLSGGW

-429 TAAVVSLLGALIYV
+429 TAAGVSVFGAVIYGSL
-443 RMSGVEREFD
+443 SGVEREFD

>member
-1 VKSRVVYSGAP
+1 M
-12 IQVILDLTLNSAP
+12 LNVSNG
-25 SAVSPAGSR
+25 AVSPSGSR
-34 WLVTMTVLAVYI
+34 WLVFMTVLAVYI

-56 AIIPMAEENG
+56 AIIPMAEDNG

-116 TPASAALGISIL
+116 TPASAALGITVL

-165 MNSGIAGGSVVAL
+165 MNSGISGGAVIAL

-188 SWQGAFYLYGLLG
+188 SWQGAFYLYGVLG

-209 PLARSRPAGN
+209 PLARSRPADK
-219 TEWGTA
+219 TDWDTA
-225 DATLVASEGGSAG
+225 DAVLATAEVGSAA
-238 DHIKAPSQLIYP
+238 DQNDVSAQPVYP

-262 VWAIAV
+262 VWAVAV

-291 LGADLR
+291 LGADLQ
-297 LAGFLALAPTVVSLI
+297 LAGFLALAPTIVSLV
-312 MAPTAGRL
+312 MAPLAGRL
-320 FDRLVARGMNRLKIR
+320 FDRLVAKGHDRLKVR
-335 RWMQTIAFL
+335 RVMQSLAFV
-344 GIAGAMLGITLT
+344 GITAAMMAITLT
-356 DSLIISV
+356 DSLVLSV
-363 IVLTVSNA
+363 TVITLSNA

-404 VSSSLSVFVSGWI
+404 VSSSASVFVSGWI
-417 QDFTGGW
+417 QDLSGGW

-429 TAAVVSLLGALIYV
+429 TAAGVSVFGALIYGSL
-443 RMSGVEREFD
+443 SGVEREFD